1 MGGAAVSY
9 VVNWRSSDGTDGW
22 HAAADLTAAAAH
34 VEHLRNR
41 DGVDGARI
49 FELHEVPF
57 ELRPYFKVELATT
70 PAVDTVAAPVVEP
83 SVVEPAVA
91 EPEPVVKPVHAD
103 ESWAEAVWPESA
115 TTATEDS
122 EPALEPVADGANGMH
137 RRGLFGR

>member
-1 MGGAAVSY
+1 
-9 VVNWRSSDGTDGW
+9 VNWRSSDGTDGW

-49 FELHEVPF
+49 FELHEVAF
-57 ELRPYFKVELATT
+57 ELRPYFKVELATAPLVDT
-70 PAVDTVAAPVVEP
+70 AAVDPVAAPM
-83 SVVEPAVA
+83 VEPAVVEPVVV

-103 ESWAEAVWPESA
+103 ESWAEAVWPES
-115 TTATEDS
+115 TTPATEDP

>member
-49 FELHEVPF
+49 FELHEVAF
-57 ELRPYFKVELATT
+57 ELRPYFKVELAMA

-83 SVVEPAVA
+83 AVIESAVA
-91 EPEPVVKPVHAD
+91 EPEPVAKPVHAD

>member
-22 HAAADLTAAAAH
+22 HA
-34 VEHLRNR
+34 
-41 DGVDGARI
+41 
-49 FELHEVPF
+49 
-57 ELRPYFKVELATT
+57 
-70 PAVDTVAAPVVEP
+70 
-83 SVVEPAVA
+83 
-91 EPEPVVKPVHAD
+91 AD